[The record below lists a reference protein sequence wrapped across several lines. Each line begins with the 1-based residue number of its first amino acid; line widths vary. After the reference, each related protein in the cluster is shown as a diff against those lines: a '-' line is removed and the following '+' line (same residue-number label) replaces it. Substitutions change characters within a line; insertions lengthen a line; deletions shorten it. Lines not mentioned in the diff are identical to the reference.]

1 MENIVYQ
8 KEFKVVGISF
18 KDRILNLKQII
29 SNGIEVGALRPYL
42 DKSILDMKESK
53 LYQLGE
59 FDEQKLSDIRL
70 ERIKFEDKEAIR
82 VLVNDYQ
89 DNYLEVGFVPD
100 GLVLELSKYLDS
112 NLGITGY
119 ITGGNFKNIT
129 DDGVVVRS
137 LGYGIRLQVIVY
149 GV

>member
-1 MENIVYQ
+1 MGNIVYQ

-29 SNGIEVGALRPYL
+29 SNGIEAGALRPYL
-42 DKSILDMKESK
+42 DKSILDMKENK

-59 FDEQKLSDIRL
+59 FDEQKLGDIRL
-70 ERIKFEDKEAIR
+70 ERIEFDGKDAIR

>member
-42 DKSILDMKESK
+42 DKSILDMKENK

-59 FDEQKLSDIRL
+59 FDEQKLGDIRL
-70 ERIKFEDKEAIR
+70 ERIEFDGKDAIR

>member
-29 SNGIEVGALRPYL
+29 SNGIEAGALRPYL

-137 LGYGIRLQVIVY
+137 LAYGVRLQVIAY

>member
-29 SNGIEVGALRPYL
+29 SNGVDVGALRAYL
-42 DKSILDMKESK
+42 DKNVADMKESK

-59 FDEQKLSDIRL
+59 FDEQKLGDIRL
-70 ERIKFEDKEAIR
+70 ERIEFEGKEAIR

-112 NLGITGY
+112 NLKITGY

-129 DDGVVVRS
+129 DEGVVVRS

>member
-29 SNGIEVGALRPYL
+29 SNGVEVGALRAYL
-42 DKSILDMKESK
+42 DKNVADMKESK

-59 FDEQKLSDIRL
+59 FDEQKLGDIRL
-70 ERIKFEDKEAIR
+70 ERIEFEGKEAIR

-100 GLVLELSKYLDS
+100 GSVPELSEYLDS
-112 NLGITGY
+112 NLKITGY

>member
-1 MENIVYQ
+1 MGNIVYQ

-42 DKSILDMKESK
+42 DKSILDMKENK

-59 FDEQKLSDIRL
+59 FDEQKLGDIRL
-70 ERIKFEDKEAIR
+70 ERIDFEGKNAIR

-137 LGYGIRLQVIVY
+137 LAYGVRLQVIAY

>member
-29 SNGIEVGALRPYL
+29 SNGVEVGALRPYL
-42 DKSILDMKESK
+42 DKNVADMKESK

-59 FDEQKLSDIRL
+59 FDEQKLGDIRL
-70 ERIKFEDKEAIR
+70 ERIEFEGKEAIK

-100 GLVLELSKYLDS
+100 SLVPELSKYLDS
-112 NLGITGY
+112 NLKITGY

>member
-1 MENIVYQ
+1 MGNIVYQ

-29 SNGIEVGALRPYL
+29 SNGIDAGALRPYL

-119 ITGGNFKNIT
+119 ITGGNFKNIS

-137 LGYGIRLQVIVY
+137 LAYGVRLQVIAY

>member
-29 SNGIEVGALRPYL
+29 SNGVEVGALRAYL
-42 DKSILDMKESK
+42 DKNVADMKENK

-59 FDEQKLSDIRL
+59 FDEQKLGDIRL
-70 ERIKFEDKEAIR
+70 ERIEFDGKGAIR

-112 NLGITGY
+112 NLKITGY
-119 ITGGNFKNIT
+119 ITGGNFKHIT

>member
-70 ERIKFEDKEAIR
+70 ESIKFEGKNAIR

-112 NLGITGY
+112 NLEITGY

>member
-1 MENIVYQ
+1 MGNIVYQ

-42 DKSILDMKESK
+42 DKSILDMKENK

-59 FDEQKLSDIRL
+59 FDEQKLGDIRL
-70 ERIKFEDKEAIR
+70 ERIEFDGKDAIR

-129 DDGVVVRS
+129 DDGVFVRS
-137 LGYGIRLQVIVY
+137 LAYGVRLQVIAY

>member
-1 MENIVYQ
+1 MGNIVYQ

-42 DKSILDMKESK
+42 DKNVADMKESK

-59 FDEQKLSDIRL
+59 FDEQKLGDIRL
-70 ERIKFEDKEAIR
+70 ERIKFEGKNAIR

-112 NLGITGY
+112 NLKITGY

>member
-29 SNGIEVGALRPYL
+29 SNGIEAGALRPYL
-42 DKSILDMKESK
+42 DKSILDMKENK

-100 GLVLELSKYLDS
+100 GLVPELSEYLDS
-112 NLGITGY
+112 NLKITGY

>member
-29 SNGIEVGALRPYL
+29 SNGVEVGALRAYL
-42 DKSILDMKESK
+42 DKSVLDMKESK

-59 FDEQKLSDIRL
+59 FDEQKLGDIRL
-70 ERIKFEDKEAIR
+70 ERIEFEGKEAIK

-100 GLVLELSKYLDS
+100 GLAPELSKYLDS
-112 NLGITGY
+112 NLKITGY

-149 GV
+149 SV

>member
-29 SNGIEVGALRPYL
+29 SNGVEVGALRAYL
-42 DKSILDMKESK
+42 DKNVADMKESK

-59 FDEQKLSDIRL
+59 FDEQKLGDIRL
-70 ERIKFEDKEAIR
+70 ERIEFEGKEAIR

-100 GLVLELSKYLDS
+100 DLVLELSKYLDS
-112 NLGITGY
+112 NLKITGY

-137 LGYGIRLQVIVY
+137 HGYGIRLQVIVY

>member
-1 MENIVYQ
+1 MGNIVYQ

-42 DKSILDMKESK
+42 DKNVADMKESK

-137 LGYGIRLQVIVY
+137 LAYGVRLQVIAY

>member
-1 MENIVYQ
+1 MGNIVYQ

-42 DKSILDMKESK
+42 DKSILDMKENK

-137 LGYGIRLQVIVY
+137 LGYGIRLQVIAY

>member
-8 KEFKVVGISF
+8 KEFKLVGISF

-29 SNGIEVGALRPYL
+29 SNGVEVGALRAYL
-42 DKSILDMKESK
+42 DKNVADMKESK

-59 FDEQKLSDIRL
+59 FDEQKLGDIRL
-70 ERIKFEDKEAIR
+70 ERIEFEGKEAIR

-100 GLVLELSKYLDS
+100 DLVLELSKYLDS
-112 NLGITGY
+112 NLKITGY

>member
-1 MENIVYQ
+1 MKNIVYQ

-42 DKSILDMKESK
+42 DKSILDMKENK

-70 ERIKFEDKEAIR
+70 ESIKFEGKNAIR

-112 NLGITGY
+112 NLEITGY

>member
-1 MENIVYQ
+1 MENVVYQ

-29 SNGIEVGALRPYL
+29 SNGVEVGALRAYL
-42 DKSILDMKESK
+42 DKNVADMKESK

-59 FDEQKLSDIRL
+59 FDEQKLGDIRL
-70 ERIKFEDKEAIR
+70 ERIEFEGKEAIK

-100 GLVLELSKYLDS
+100 GLVPELSEYLDS
-112 NLGITGY
+112 NLKITGY

>member
-29 SNGIEVGALRPYL
+29 SNGIEAGALRPYL
-42 DKSILDMKESK
+42 DKSILDMKENK

-119 ITGGNFKNIT
+119 ITGGNFKNIS

-137 LGYGIRLQVIVY
+137 LAYGVRLQVIAY

>member
-42 DKSILDMKESK
+42 DKSILDMKENK

-137 LGYGIRLQVIVY
+137 LGYGIRLQVISY

>member
-29 SNGIEVGALRPYL
+29 SNGVEFGALRAYL
-42 DKSILDMKESK
+42 DKNVADMKESK

-59 FDEQKLSDIRL
+59 FDEQKLGDIRL
-70 ERIKFEDKEAIR
+70 ERIEFEGKEAIK

-100 GLVLELSKYLDS
+100 GLVPELSEYLDS
-112 NLGITGY
+112 NLKITGY

>member
-29 SNGIEVGALRPYL
+29 SNGVEFGTLRAYL
-42 DKSILDMKESK
+42 NKNVADMKESK

-59 FDEQKLSDIRL
+59 FDEQKLGDIRL
-70 ERIKFEDKEAIR
+70 ERIEFEGKEAIK

>member
-29 SNGIEVGALRPYL
+29 SNVIEAGALRPYL
-42 DKSILDMKESK
+42 DKSILDMKENK

-59 FDEQKLSDIRL
+59 FDEQKLGDIRL
-70 ERIKFEDKEAIR
+70 ERIDFEGKNAIR

-100 GLVLELSKYLDS
+100 DLVPELSEYLDS
-112 NLGITGY
+112 NLKITGY

>member
-42 DKSILDMKESK
+42 DKNVADMKENK

-137 LGYGIRLQVIVY
+137 LAYGVRLQVIAY

>member
-29 SNGIEVGALRPYL
+29 SNGVEVGALRVYL
-42 DKSILDMKESK
+42 DKNVADMKESK

-59 FDEQKLSDIRL
+59 FDEQKLGDIRL
-70 ERIKFEDKEAIR
+70 ERIEFEGKEAIK
-82 VLVNDYQ
+82 VLACDYQ

-100 GLVLELSKYLDS
+100 SLVPELSKYLDS
-112 NLGITGY
+112 NLKITGY

>member
-1 MENIVYQ
+1 MGNIVYQ

-42 DKSILDMKESK
+42 DKSILDMKENK

-59 FDEQKLSDIRL
+59 FDEQKLGDIRL
-70 ERIKFEDKEAIR
+70 ERIDFEVKNAIR

>member
-1 MENIVYQ
+1 M
-8 KEFKVVGISF
+8 
-18 KDRILNLKQII
+18 
-29 SNGIEVGALRPYL
+29 
-42 DKSILDMKESK
+42 
-53 LYQLGE
+53 
-59 FDEQKLSDIRL
+59 
-70 ERIKFEDKEAIR
+70 
-82 VLVNDYQ
+82 LVNDYQ

-137 LGYGIRLQVIVY
+137 LAYGVRLQVIAY

>member
-29 SNGIEVGALRPYL
+29 SNGVDVGALRAYL
-42 DKSILDMKESK
+42 DKNVADMKESK

-59 FDEQKLSDIRL
+59 FDEQKLGDIRL
-70 ERIKFEDKEAIR
+70 ERIEFEGKEAIR

-112 NLGITGY
+112 NLKITGY

>member
-29 SNGIEVGALRPYL
+29 NNGVEVGALRAYL
-42 DKSILDMKESK
+42 DKNVADMKESK

-59 FDEQKLSDIRL
+59 FDEQKLGDIRL
-70 ERIKFEDKEAIR
+70 ERIEFEGKEAIR

>member
-1 MENIVYQ
+1 MGNIVYQ

-42 DKSILDMKESK
+42 DKSILDMKENK

-70 ERIKFEDKEAIR
+70 ERMKFEDKNAIR

-119 ITGGNFKNIT
+119 ITGGNFKNIS

-137 LGYGIRLQVIVY
+137 LAYGVRLQVIAY

>member
-29 SNGIEVGALRPYL
+29 SNGVEVGALRAYL
-42 DKSILDMKESK
+42 DKNVADMKESK

-59 FDEQKLSDIRL
+59 FDEQKLGDIRL
-70 ERIKFEDKEAIR
+70 ERIEFGGKEAIK
-82 VLVNDYQ
+82 VLVNDYR

>member
-1 MENIVYQ
+1 MGNIVYQ

-42 DKSILDMKESK
+42 DKSILDMKENK

-70 ERIKFEDKEAIR
+70 ERMKFEDKNAIR

-137 LGYGIRLQVIVY
+137 LAYGVRLQVIAY

>member
-1 MENIVYQ
+1 MKNIVYQ

-29 SNGIEVGALRPYL
+29 SNGVEFGALRAYL
-42 DKSILDMKESK
+42 DKNVADMKESK

-59 FDEQKLSDIRL
+59 FDEQKLGDIRL
-70 ERIKFEDKEAIR
+70 ERIEFGGKEAIK

>member
-29 SNGIEVGALRPYL
+29 SNGVEVGALRAYL
-42 DKSILDMKESK
+42 DKNVADMKESK

-59 FDEQKLSDIRL
+59 FDEQKLGDIRL
-70 ERIKFEDKEAIR
+70 ERIEFGGKEAIK

-100 GLVLELSKYLDS
+100 GLVPELSKYLDS
-112 NLGITGY
+112 NLKITGY
-119 ITGGNFKNIT
+119 ITGGNYKNIT

>member
-70 ERIKFEDKEAIR
+70 ESIKFEGKNAIR

>member
-1 MENIVYQ
+1 MGNIVYQ

-29 SNGIEVGALRPYL
+29 SNGIEAGALRPYL
-42 DKSILDMKESK
+42 DKSILDMKENK

-70 ERIKFEDKEAIR
+70 ERIKFEDKETIR

-137 LGYGIRLQVIVY
+137 LAYGVRLQVIAY

>member
-29 SNGIEVGALRPYL
+29 SNGVEFGDLRPYL
-42 DKSILDMKESK
+42 DKSVLDMKENK

-59 FDEQKLSDIRL
+59 FDEQKLGDIRL
-70 ERIKFEDKEAIR
+70 ERIEFEGKEAIK

-100 GLVLELSKYLDS
+100 GLVPELSKYLDS
-112 NLGITGY
+112 NLKITGY

-149 GV
+149 GG